1 MAITPNEKQKKAKIM
16 RIEEKA
22 VLVKFSVSMPGKARK
37 DKVLTASVKAKEN
50 LGADAGKWLKQ
61 LWPDIALEPLEKVA
75 NEARTYH
82 YDHTLPWGD
91 DGFRIL
97 PTLAHTEY
105 TNTMRKFRHEFE
117 EQTENHFLA
126 RYEEWVEWARQ
137 QHNGT
142 FNADNYKVDKLRKA
156 FGMSAEFTPIPCASD
171 FRVALSDEE
180 LAAMTASLDSRVAD
194 AVKDA
199 HAELW
204 QRLVAPLQAM
214 ADKLRDPKAI
224 FRDSLVGNLAEIT
237 KLIPMLNIQNDENLS
252 TFAAEVETTLATLKP
267 QELREDTKARDEAQ
281 RKAAEMLA
289 KMQAYLPTTTP
300 KESRK

>member
-1 MAITPNEKQKKAKIM
+1 M

-37 DKVLTASVKAKEN
+37 DKVLTAAVKAKEH

-61 LWPDIALEPLEKVA
+61 LYPDIALEPLEKVS
-75 NEARTYH
+75 NEARTFH

-97 PTLAHTEY
+97 PTMAHTDY
-105 TNTMRKFRHEFE
+105 TNAMRKFRHEFE
-117 EQTENHFLA
+117 RLTEEHFLA
-126 RYEEWVEWARQ
+126 RFEEWIAWARE

-142 FNADNYKVDKLRKA
+142 FNPDNYKGVDAIRKK
-156 FGMSAEFTPIPCASD
+156 FGTRLEFSPIPSSSD

-180 LAAMTASLDSRVAD
+180 LSAMTASLDARVES
-194 AVKDA
+194 AVAEA
-199 HAELW
+199 HADLW

-224 FRDSLVGNLAEIT
+224 FRDSLIGNLKEIT
-237 KLIPMLNIQNDENLS
+237 GLIPMLNIQNDENLS
-252 TFAAEVETTLATLKP
+252 TFAAQVETELATLKP
-267 QELREDTKARDEAQ
+267 QDLRDDNKAREAAQ
-281 RKAAEMLA
+281 KAAAAMLE
-289 KMQAYLPTTTP
+289 KMKGYLPAQTP
-300 KESRK
+300 KE

>member
-1 MAITPNEKQKKAKIM
+1 M

-37 DKVLTASVKAKEN
+37 DKILTAAVKAKEN
-50 LGADAGKWLKQ
+50 LGENAGKWLKQ
-61 LWPDIALEPLEKVA
+61 LWPDIALEPLEKIS

-82 YDHTLPWGD
+82 YAHTLPWGD

-105 TNTMRKFRHEFE
+105 TNVMRKFRHEFK

-126 RYEEWVEWARQ
+126 RLGEWIEWARI

-142 FNADNYKVDKLRKA
+142 FNADNYPPVEKLEKK
-156 FGMSAEFTPIPCASD
+156 FGMSAEFTPIPCAAD
-171 FRVALSDEE
+171 FRVALSQEE
-180 LAAMTASLDSRVAD
+180 MEAMTASLDSRVAESI
-194 AVKDA
+194 AEA
-199 HAELW
+199 HADLW

-214 ADKLRDPKAI
+214 ANKLRDPKAI
-224 FRDSLVGNLAEIT
+224 FRDSLVGNLAQIT
-237 KLIPMLNIQNDENLS
+237 KLIPMLNLQNDENLS

-267 QELREDTKARDEAQ
+267 QELRESTKARDEAQ

-289 KMQAYLPTTTP
+289 KMQAYMPATP
-300 KESRK
+300 KE